1 MSLLRSAATVST
13 FTLLSRI
20 TGLARDIIIARAFGV
35 SALTDAFWVAFRIPN
50 LLRRLFAEGA
60 FSQAFIPIMGE
71 VKANNSDVAVIR
83 QTIDRVASALFLA
96 LTIITVLGII
106 GAPLVV
112 LAIASGM
119 GTPDRASE
127 YEAAVWMTRVMFP
140 YIICMSLVSFASGVL
155 NTWRK
160 FAVPAVTPVLLNLSM
175 IAASLLLSKHLNEPI
190 YALAI
195 GVMIG
200 GVAQLVVQW
209 WALSRLGLR
218 PRLSGEVS
226 QTTKD
231 PIVRRV
237 LRQMVPATLGV
248 SVAQISLLIN
258 TNIATWLA
266 PGSVTWLSFADR
278 LMEFPTALIGVA
290 LGTVLLPSL
299 SKAHAS
305 QSNAEYSR
313 LLDWGMRLVLVLGL
327 PAAVAMILLADAMV
341 ATLFQYGAFSAADV
355 YQTQLAVMA
364 YSVGLI
370 GLLMVK
376 ILAPGFYA
384 KQDIKT
390 PVKIAIGV
398 LITTQLLN
406 LILVPILAHAG
417 LALAIALGASLNAAA
432 LFVGLRRR
440 GVYQAQ
446 SGWPVFMGRQIMAL
460 LVMAGFIVLI
470 GGDIAWTDA
479 SFGIGARVGW
489 LTVTLGTGFVAYLTM
504 LWVLGMRPSDFKRK
518 LPQDADA
525 KP

>member
-1 MSLLRSAATVST
+1 
-13 FTLLSRI
+13 
-20 TGLARDIIIARAFGV
+20 
-35 SALTDAFWVAFRIPN
+35 
-50 LLRRLFAEGA
+50 
-60 FSQAFIPIMGE
+60 
-71 VKANNSDVAVIR
+71 
-83 QTIDRVASALFLA
+83 
-96 LTIITVLGII
+96 
-106 GAPLVV
+106 
-112 LAIASGM
+112 
-119 GTPDRASE
+119 
-127 YEAAVWMTRVMFP
+127 
-140 YIICMSLVSFASGVL
+140 
-155 NTWRK
+155 
-160 FAVPAVTPVLLNLSM
+160 
-175 IAASLLLSKHLNEPI
+175 
-190 YALAI
+190 
-195 GVMIG
+195 
-200 GVAQLVVQW
+200 
-209 WALSRLGLR
+209 
-218 PRLSGEVS
+218 
-226 QTTKD
+226 
-231 PIVRRV
+231 
-237 LRQMVPATLGV
+237 
-248 SVAQISLLIN
+248 
-258 TNIATWLA
+258 
-266 PGSVTWLSFADR
+266 
-278 LMEFPTALIGVA
+278 LIGVA

-341 ATLFQYGAFSAADV
+341 ATLFQYGAFSATDV

-406 LILVPILAHAG
+406 LVLVPTLAHAG

-432 LFVGLRRR
+432 LFIGLRRR

-446 SGWPVFMGRQIMAL
+446 NGWLVFMGRQIMAL
-460 LVMAGFIVLI
+460 VVMAGFIVLI

-489 LTVTLGTGFVAYLTM
+489 LTVTLGIGFVAYLAT
-504 LWVLGMRPSDFKRK
+504 LWVLGMRPSDFQRK
-518 LPQDADA
+518 LSQDVES